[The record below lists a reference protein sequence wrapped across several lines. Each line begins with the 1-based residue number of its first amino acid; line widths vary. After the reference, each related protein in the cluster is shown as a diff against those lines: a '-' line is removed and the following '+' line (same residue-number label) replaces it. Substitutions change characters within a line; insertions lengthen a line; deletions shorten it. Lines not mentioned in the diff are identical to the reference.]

1 MITMN
6 QMAQQLG
13 LSRAT
18 VSMVINGRVD
28 ANARIPAE
36 TRQRVLDLAEKM
48 NYRANGLARS
58 VASGKS
64 TMIGFLVFSDSYEP
78 YWRTIVGA
86 MDEAEARGY
95 TIKVIPTRDDSLL
108 AQLHRCAELRLAG
121 LIARFDGQ
129 ESRDLIME
137 QCRRFEIP
145 LAFVDDVMPHS
156 YGARVYPDEALGC
169 QLAIDHLRELGHERI
184 AYLAGK
190 GADDPNGGGILRVR
204 ERCFVEAMERA
215 GLDATRVERDTADY
229 TDSGE
234 IDVRSGFEAVER
246 LLAHP
251 DGPPTAIFAH
261 VDQAAMTAVRAI
273 RTRGLRVPADV
284 SVVGYSNFGMARFFD
299 PPLSTVVSPWHA
311 MGRVCVAQ
319 LVERQNGDYDQTPN
333 CQAINPTFIARQST
347 APPKAEFES
356 PQIFSV

>member
-1 MITMN
+1 
-6 QMAQQLG
+6 MAQQLG

-28 ANARIPAE
+28 AGARIPAE
-36 TRQRVLDLAEKM
+36 TRQRVLELAEKM

-64 TMIGFLVFSDSYEP
+64 TMIGFLVTSDSYEP

-86 MDEAEARGY
+86 MAEGEARGF

-121 LIARFDGQ
+121 LIARFDG
-129 ESRDLIME
+129 EENRDLIME
-137 QCRRFEIP
+137 QCCRFEMP

-169 QLAIDHLRELGHERI
+169 QLAIDHLRALGHQRI
-184 AYLAGK
+184 AYLADK
-190 GADDPNGGGILRVR
+190 GADDPDEGGILQVR
-204 ERCFVEAMERA
+204 ENCFVQTMERA
-215 GLDATRVERDTADY
+215 GLDATRIERDQSHY
-229 TDSGE
+229 TEAGE
-234 IDVRSGFEAVER
+234 VDVSAGFEAVER
-246 LLAHP
+246 LLDHR

-261 VDQAAMTAVRAI
+261 VDHAAMTAVRAL
-273 RTRGLRVPADV
+273 RARGLNVPRDV
-284 SVVGYSNFGMARFFD
+284 SVVGYSDFGMARFFD

-311 MGRVCVAQ
+311 MGRAGVAQ
-319 LVERQNGDYDQTPN
+319 LIERQDGDFDETPN
-333 CQAINPTFIARQST
+333 CQAINPSFIARQST
-347 APPKAEFES
+347 APPDRE
-356 PQIFSV
+356 I